1 MITVTAPPGVDAKR
15 AAALLVELEIPPGAA
30 QRTQQKLVPLLPDQ
44 PLFTTGASPTAT
56 VNIVAN
62 GRRGAARVTVQVI
75 DVDGNPLGVGTA
87 RHDLRPE
94 QRSDLSI
101 VLDPLFAIRQDVV
114 LAPDAPEKATAR
126 QVASAGDGR
135 FVVVWETCQTAEPVT
150 CSVSGQLY
158 ANSART
164 KQRFLDIASTA
175 GSDDMPAVAM
185 LPGGDFAAVWRRHP
199 SGQRP
204 SIVASGFSANGDELA
219 GGVVQLSD
227 PAASEVT
234 HPDIVVLPAPDV
246 ASGPRYA
253 AVWSQTVGS
262 GALARHQ
269 IAVAQVVPEGLTLRV
284 VPLAIADQTGEDH
297 RLVRP
302 AIAAGP
308 DTFALAWLELGAGTA
323 EVRVRVYSNSG
334 ERRGSEPLLLARSK
348 QGLAS
353 GLDLAPLPAG
363 GYLAIWHDIDEQG
376 PDASGRGIHTRRFSA
391 GPEVLDDFE
400 VILNHE
406 ETHLAATENDQFD
419 PVLSP
424 NGTRG
429 LLALWTSQEPTS
441 ATIRGLRLRPIGAEG
456 APNGPGTDL
465 VQLDLQTASG
475 ATDARRPGA
484 QRAAACALDDQHVV
498 ITFLRPL
505 PSDPSGRTFELLGRI
520 VNADG
525 S

>member
-1 MITVTAPPGVDAKR
+1 MAPPGVEANR

-30 QRTQQKLVPLLPDQ
+30 ERTQPPLEPRLSDQ

-62 GRRGAARVTVQVI
+62 GRRGVARVTVQAI
-75 DVDGNPLGVGTA
+75 DGDGRPLGIGTIQQ
-87 RHDLRPE
+87 HDIRAE
-94 QRSDLSI
+94 QLSEMTI
-101 VLDPLFAIRQDVV
+101 VLDPLFAIRGDVV

-135 FVVVWETCQTAEPVT
+135 FVVVWETCQLAEPVA

-227 PAASEVT
+227 PAASAVT

-284 VPLAIADQTGEDH
+284 VPLAVADQTGEDH

-308 DTFALAWLELGAGTA
+308 DTFALTWLELGAGTA
-323 EVRVRVYSNSG
+323 EVRVRVYSNRG
-334 ERRGSEPLLLARSK
+334 EQRGSEPLLLARSK

-363 GYLAIWHDIDEQG
+363 GYLATWHDIDEQG
-376 PDASGRGIHTRRFSA
+376 PDASGRGIHARRFSA
-391 GPEVLDDFE
+391 APELPDDFE

-406 ETHLAATENDQFD
+406 DEQLEATKNDQFD

-456 APNGPGTDL
+456 APNDSPGTDL
-465 VQLDLQTASG
+465 VQLDPQAPSG

-520 VNADG
+520 VNANG